1 MAIMDAVKNLM
12 GMLETKNYSE
22 LPPGI
27 REGVLKYINRGE
39 TILVTLLDWRAMY
52 KAPKFV
58 DSNTFFNSW
67 FILTSRRIIIAR
79 NSSGF
84 KRFRDIPLKEITQ
97 IFYEL
102 DNKEPR
108 ISIVSPGHEDIIDF
122 PRQTSHL
129 CADLEER
136 INSAIANSR
145 NIKED
150 FLGADYIQCAGC
162 GSSIPQGSHFC
173 PECGAKQQNP

>member
-1 MAIMDAVKNLM
+1 MPIMDAVKNLM
-12 GMLETKNYSE
+12 GILETRNYSE

-84 KRFRDIPLKEITQ
+84 KRFRDIPLKDITQ

-102 DNKEPR
+102 DNREPR
-108 ISIVSPGHEDIIDF
+108 VSIISPGHEDIIEF
-122 PRQTSHL
+122 PRQASHL
-129 CADLEER
+129 STNLEEK

-145 NIKED
+145 NMRD
-150 FLGADYIQCAGC
+150 DLPGGDYIQCAGC
-162 GSSIPQGSHFC
+162 GNSIPGGGHFC
-173 PECGAKQQNP
+173 PECGAKLQNP